1 MKKNAKRKPYSKKA
15 IKRTK
20 RQQNNAFLTLL
31 QQKQCFIILLSNRL
45 FILLFHYNLP
55 SHTIFALYIQA
66 FGSGFSNGIPIVK
79 YARVEF
85 LMLIYCGGMAAFLR
99 RKFGGSAINN

>member
-1 MKKNAKRKPYSKKA
+1 MKKIKKSTKRKLYSKKA
-15 IKRTK
+15 TK
-20 RQQNNAFLTLL
+20 GQQNNAFLTLL
-31 QQKQCFIILLSNRL
+31 QQKQCLIILLSNRL

-55 SHTIFALYIQA
+55 SHTILALNIQA
-66 FGSGFSNGIPIVK
+66 LGSGFSSGIPIIK